1 MLDSLLVIDVCNHTP
16 MARSDELQ
24 ERLTEFCSA
33 KLGRAVTVSDVTRL
47 SGGAS
52 REMWSFAVDG
62 RRLVLRREPVGV
74 LPATERSPE
83 VELLQRAAAA
93 AVPVPPVVW
102 TATADE
108 LGSPAFFMEHVEGET
123 IARRILRDDEFAH
136 ARDVMAAQCGAI
148 VAKIQTMPTDG
159 LDQPTTDPADAVMEQ
174 FGSLLRTLGEPH
186 PTFELALR
194 WLAQRKPAADRV
206 VMVHGD
212 FRNGNFIV
220 GPEGVRAV
228 LDWEI
233 AHLGD
238 PCEDLA
244 WLCCRSW
251 RFGAPGE
258 VGGFGKREDLY
269 EGYEKASGIAVDP
282 EAVRWWEIMS
292 SVKWGI
298 MTILQAFTHL
308 SGSRN
313 SLEHAAIGRRTVETE
328 YDVIELMRAAK
339 G

>member
-1 MLDSLLVIDVCNHTP
+1 
-16 MARSDELQ
+16 MARGDDLLQ
-24 ERLTEFCSA
+24 PLTEFCS
-33 KLGRAVTVSDVTRL
+33 KQLGHAVTIEDLTRL

-52 REMWSFAVDG
+52 REMWSFTVDG
-62 RRLVLRREPVGV
+62 RRLVLRREPPGV
-74 LPATERSPE
+74 VPLTERSPE
-83 VELLQRAAAA
+83 VVLLQRAAAA
-93 AVPVPPVVW
+93 GVPVPPVIW
-102 TATADE
+102 TATAEE
-108 LGSPAFFMEHVEGET
+108 LGSPGFFMEHVEGET
-123 IARRILRDDEFAH
+123 IARKILRDAAFAH
-136 ARDVMAAQCGAI
+136 AREVMARQCGEI
-148 VAKIQTMPTDG
+148 VAKIQTMPIDG
-159 LDQPTTDPADAVMEQ
+159 LEMPATKPAEAVLEQ
-174 FGSLLRTLGEPH
+174 FGSLLHSLGEPH
-186 PTFELALR
+186 PVFEFAMR
-194 WLAQRKPAADRV
+194 WLAERMPSGDRI

-220 GPEGVRAV
+220 GEEGLRAV

-244 WLCCRSW
+244 WVCCRSW

-269 EGYEKASGIAVDP
+269 AGYEEASGIPLDRD
-282 EAVRWWEIMS
+282 AVRWWEIMS

-328 YDVIELMRAAK
+328 HDVLELMRSAR
-339 G
+339 

>member
-1 MLDSLLVIDVCNHTP
+1 MGKADDLLQP
-16 MARSDELQ
+16 
-24 ERLTEFCSA
+24 LTDFVSA
-33 KLGRAVTVSDVTRL
+33 KLGKAISISELTRL

-52 REMWSFAVDG
+52 REMWSFVADG
-62 RRLVLRREPVGV
+62 RRLVLRREPPGV
-74 LPATERSPE
+74 TPLTQRSPE
-83 VELLQRAAAA
+83 VVLLQRAMAAG
-93 AVPVPPVVW
+93 VPVPQVLW
-102 TATADE
+102 TATAEE
-108 LGSPAFFMEHVEGET
+108 LGSPAFVMEHVDGET
-123 IARRILRDDEFAH
+123 IARRILRDEEYAT
-136 ARDVMAAQCGAI
+136 ARDVMARQCGEI

-159 LDQPTTDPADAVMEQ
+159 LDVPAVKPAEAVLEQ
-174 FGSLLRTLGEPH
+174 FGTLLRTLGEPH
-186 PTFELALR
+186 PVFEFAMR
-194 WLAQRKPAADRV
+194 WLEQRKPDGDKL

-220 GPEGVRAV
+220 GAEGLRAV

-233 AHLGD
+233 SHIGD

-244 WLCCRSW
+244 WVLCRSW
-251 RFGAPGE
+251 RFGARGE

-269 EGYEKASGIAVDP
+269 AGYEEASGQTLDRD
-282 EAVRWWEIMS
+282 AVRWWEIMS

-328 YDVIELMRAAK
+328 YDVLELIADAR
-339 G
+339 

>member
-1 MLDSLLVIDVCNHTP
+1 
-16 MARSDELQ
+16 MARGDDLLQ
-24 ERLTEFCSA
+24 PLTEFCSK
-33 KLGRAVTVSDVTRL
+33 KLGHAVSIEGLTRL

-52 REMWSFAVDG
+52 REMWSFTVDG
-62 RRLVLRREPVGV
+62 RRLVLRREPPGV
-74 LPATERSPE
+74 VPLTERSPE
-83 VELLQRAAAA
+83 VVLLERAAEAG
-93 AVPVPPVVW
+93 VPVPPVIW

-108 LGSPAFFMEHVEGET
+108 LGSPGFFMEHIEGET
-123 IARRILRDDEFAH
+123 IARKILRDDEYAK
-136 ARDVMAAQCGAI
+136 ARDVMARQCGEI
-148 VAKIQTMPTDG
+148 VAKIQTMPTEG
-159 LDQPTTDPADAVMEQ
+159 LEMPATKPADAVLEQ
-174 FGSLLRTLGEPH
+174 YGSLLQSLGEPH
-186 PTFELALR
+186 PVFELALR
-194 WLAQRKPAADRV
+194 WLAERKPPGDRI

-220 GPEGVRAV
+220 GEEGIRAV

-244 WLCCRSW
+244 WVCCRSW

-258 VGGFGKREDLY
+258 VGGFGKRADLY
-269 EGYEKASGIAVDP
+269 AGYEAASGIAVDP
-282 EAVRWWEIMS
+282 DAVRWWEIMS

-328 YDVIELMRAAK
+328 YDVIQLMKEAN
-339 G
+339 

>member
-1 MLDSLLVIDVCNHTP
+1 
-16 MARSDELQ
+16 MARGDDLLGP
-24 ERLTEFCSA
+24 LTDFVSA
-33 KLGRAVTVSDVTRL
+33 KLGKPVTIEDLARL

-52 REMWSFAVDG
+52 REMWSFVADG
-62 RRLVLRREPVGV
+62 QRLVLRREPPGV
-74 LPATERSPE
+74 TPLTQRSPE
-83 VELLQRAAAA
+83 VVLLERALAAN
-93 AVPVPPVVW
+93 VPVPKVLW

-108 LGSPAFFMEHVEGET
+108 LGSPAFVMEHVDGET
-123 IARRILRDDEFAH
+123 IARRILRDDEYAK
-136 ARDVMAAQCGAI
+136 ARDVMAKQCGTI

-159 LDQPTTDPADAVMEQ
+159 LEVPSTSPADAVMEQ

-186 PTFELALR
+186 PVFEFAMR
-194 WLAQRKPAADRV
+194 WLDQRKPSGEKL

-220 GPEGVRAV
+220 GPEGIRAV

-233 AHLGD
+233 SHIGD

-244 WLCCRSW
+244 WVCCRSW
-251 RFGAPGE
+251 RFGAAGE

-269 EGYEKASGIAVDP
+269 DGYEQASGRPLDRD
-282 EAVRWWEIMS
+282 AVRWWEIMS

-328 YDVIELMRAAK
+328 YDVLELIADAR
-339 G
+339 

>member
-1 MLDSLLVIDVCNHTP
+1 
-16 MARSDELQ
+16 MARGDDLVGP
-24 ERLTEFCSA
+24 LTEFCS
-33 KLGRAVTVSDVTRL
+33 KQLGHAVEIAELTRL

-52 REMWSFAVDG
+52 REMWSFVVDG
-62 RRLVLRREPVGV
+62 RRLVLRREPPGV
-74 LPATERSPE
+74 VPLTQRSPE
-83 VELLQRAAAA
+83 VVLLQRAMDAG
-93 AVPVPPVVW
+93 VPVPPVIW

-108 LGSPAFFMEHVEGET
+108 LGSPAFFMEHVDGET
-123 IARRILRDDEFAH
+123 IARKILRDEEYAK
-136 ARDVMAAQCGAI
+136 ARDVMARQCGEI
-148 VAKIQTMPTDG
+148 VAKIQTMPVDG
-159 LDQPTTDPADAVMEQ
+159 LEMPATKPAEAVLEQ
-174 FGSLLRTLGEPH
+174 FGALLHSLGEPH
-186 PTFELALR
+186 PVFEFAMR
-194 WLAQRKPAADRV
+194 WLAERMPPGDRI

-233 AHLGD
+233 AHVGD

-244 WLCCRSW
+244 WVCCRSW

-269 EGYEKASGIAVDP
+269 EGYEARSGLALDR

-328 YDVIELMRAAK
+328 HDVLELIRDAR
-339 G
+339 